1 MFIQFTE
8 IITGGLGTGSKREIV
23 LNLNKV
29 ISFREVSKSGGGT
42 IFETRRGDVQVTTP
56 YREVLSMMNII
67 TAISEDE

>member
-56 YREVLSMMNII
+56 DREVLSMMNII